1 MTQELLEGYLNDI
14 DEDELKRLEK
24 LLQIRE
30 TRMQFALDFHRN
42 TRGEP
47 MNFKRFPHIREI
59 YETTARTLVLQG
71 SVQSLKSEF
80 CIIDHFAIAFT
91 GLSIFYVLPKYET
104 RNTYV
109 QNRINRCVENVPE
122 YKKIIGSSF
131 FDSVALKQFGKGTV
145 KYVGSNVLADF
156 TEYPADVLIIDE
168 VDECNADNLTYA
180 VDRLRASPYQFR
192 RYLGNP
198 RISKK
203 GINAL
208 FVDSDQREWY
218 IPCTK
223 CGKFAEADWF
233 KVVVQELTD
242 KEGRVVDYTLRDT
255 EWFKGCGRDV
265 HMICPQCSGPLKR
278 DSQEGKWIPK
288 NPESE
293 IVGYHISMLCNML
306 NKIADMWGRFKKAV
320 HDPAKMQQFYNSEL
334 GLPYNSAGNRVTLDL
349 LRACSDRGEEE
360 FNFQISGNTAHV
372 IGDESIGPCTMGI
385 DVGSSLDVRISE
397 RRRGRRVAAFI
408 GKVKTIDD
416 VCELMERYNVK
427 VAVIDAMPEISL
439 VAELQ
444 SVAPCE
450 VWSCLYRQTE
460 GRDRKIR
467 LDYVEQAITADRTF
481 VLDKGFADLKK
492 GVNILPKNVEAVL
505 QGTYVSEMTEPVRR
519 LEKDSKGRDRF
530 EWTSGED
537 HSRHAD
543 AYDSLAAYL
552 YDEEVGGGIQ
562 VN

>member
-1 MTQELLEGYLNDI
+1 MTADLLDLLEGL

-24 LLQIRE
+24 LTQIRE
-30 TRMQFALDFHRN
+30 TRLQFALDFHRN

-80 CIIDHFAIAFT
+80 CIIDHFAVAFT

-109 QNRINRCVENVPE
+109 QNRVNRCVENVPE

-131 FDSVALKQFGKGTV
+131 FDSVALKQFGKGTI

-156 TEYPADVLIIDE
+156 TEYPADVLVIDE
-168 VDECNADNLTYA
+168 VDECNAENLTYA

-208 FVDSDQREWY
+208 YLESDQREWY
-218 IPCTK
+218 IPCK
-223 CGKFAEADWF
+223 ECGKFQHANWF
-233 KVVVQELTD
+233 SAVVRELVD
-242 KEGRVVDYTLRDT
+242 KEGRVVDYTLRD
-255 EWFKGCGRDV
+255 ESWERGCGRDIN
-265 HMICPQCSGPLKR
+265 MICKDCGGSLVRNSQDGRWEPQ
-278 DSQEGKWIPK
+278 

-306 NKIADMWGRFKKAV
+306 NPVAEMWKRFKKAI
-320 HDPAKMQQFYNSEL
+320 HDPSKMQQFYNSEL
-334 GLPYNSAGNRVTLDL
+334 GEPYNAAGNRVTSELLD
-349 LRACSDRGEEE
+349 ACSRRGDDS
-360 FNFQISGNTAHV
+360 FVFQIGSNCAHTIGN
-372 IGDESIGPCTMGI
+372 ESFGPCTMGI
-385 DVGSSLDVRISE
+385 DVGSSLDVRISL
-397 RRRGRRVAAFI
+397 RNRGKREAVYI

-416 VCELMERYNVK
+416 ICDLIERYNVK
-427 VAVIDAMPEISL
+427 VGVIDAMPEISL

-450 VWSCLYRQTE
+450 IWTCLYRQSE

-467 LDYVEQAITADRTF
+467 LDYNEQAVVADRTF
-481 VLDKGFADLKK
+481 VLDKGFSDLKK
-492 GVNILPKNVEAVL
+492 GMNILPTNVEAVL
-505 QGTYVSEMTEPVRR
+505 QGKYVDEMCEPVRQ
-519 LEKDSKGRDRF
+519 LQKDSKGRDRY

-552 YDEEVGGGIQ
+552 YDEEVCSSIQ